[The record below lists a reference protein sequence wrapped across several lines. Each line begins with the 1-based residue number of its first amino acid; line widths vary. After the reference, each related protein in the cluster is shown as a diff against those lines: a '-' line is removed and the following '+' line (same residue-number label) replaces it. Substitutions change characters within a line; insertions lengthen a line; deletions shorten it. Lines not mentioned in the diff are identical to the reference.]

1 MQTNNSKE
9 KVRQLQN
16 KLYLTAKKCD
26 SRRFHALYD
35 KVYRDDVLFEA
46 WKRVKANKGSSGVD
60 GIGIED
66 IEEMGIEKYLS
77 EIKSELMD
85 GKYKP
90 SPVKR
95 VMIPKPD
102 GSERPLG
109 IPTVKDRIVQMATKI
124 AIEPVFEADFRDC
137 SYGFRPKRSAKQALE
152 VIRKACNNKGYY
164 VVDAD
169 IEKFFD
175 NVNQDKL
182 MKLVEQRISDRRI
195 LKLIRQWLVSGV
207 LYGNVLTISELGTSQ
222 GSVISPLLANIYLNT
237 LDRLWEKYGL
247 THGILVRYADDT
259 VIICKNK
266 KSANHALNLLQYI
279 MAKLD
284 LKLHPV
290 KTKIVSMWD
299 GKEGFDFLGMHHRRM
314 TTETSKG
321 QLYKETYQYPSR
333 KAMKKMK
340 TEIKKILEAL
350 PRILPNMDKEISQ
363 NLKLILKKRGID
375 IHTAAAVQGVETE
388 GDQYVCKYIEKEK
401 EQSAISQYVLCA
413 VGRCPNTDGLFSEDA
428 TPEMNRGRV
437 VVNEKFETS
446 IPGVYA
452 IGDLIFGAQ
461 LAHTA
466 SAQGIQVAE
475 QLAGKE
481 VSVDVNV
488 VPGCVYTDPEIASVG
503 ITEDEAKEKG
513 IAVKVGKFIMSA
525 NGKSLIIKEERGF
538 IKIVA
543 EEESGVI
550 VGAQMMCA
558 RATDMISE
566 FVTAVANNMTVSQL
580 LKGMRAHPTYNEG
593 IGEALEEL
601 EGGAIHVMPKKKI
614 IFYNFEEEEHIWEV
628 FLIF

>member
-60 GIGIED
+60 GIKIED
-66 IEEMGIEKYLS
+66 VEAMGIEKYLS
-77 EIKSELMD
+77 EIKSELMN

-207 LYGNVLTISELGTSQ
+207 LYGNVLTISELGTNQ

-284 LKLHPV
+284 LKIHPV